1 MHRKEKV
8 CDRAFGQSTHL
19 STNINA
25 DECRMTND
33 EFRMSNGVTRKHTL
47 QRNRLWTLAV
57 GHSAFITMQSCFS
70 LPTRQAGPWLMSALD
85 PGL

>member
-47 QRNRLWTLAV
+47 QRNRLWTLDIGRWTFCIHHHTVVLQPAYP
-57 GHSAFITMQSCFS
+57 TM
-70 LPTRQAGPWLMSALD
+70 PDRQARG
-85 PGL
+85 